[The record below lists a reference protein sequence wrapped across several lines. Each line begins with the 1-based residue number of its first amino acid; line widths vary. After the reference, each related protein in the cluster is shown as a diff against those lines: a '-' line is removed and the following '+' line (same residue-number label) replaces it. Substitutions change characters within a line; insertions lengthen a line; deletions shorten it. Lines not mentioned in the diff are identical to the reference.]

1 MNFIVQFKRKFLQ
14 KMILTSLL
22 ILGLFI
28 FCSCENFGIKSMD
41 IGLYI
46 MLPFGVEKEN
56 MEIFINEKP
65 SKIYQMYSYLEDE
78 SNFIKSFEIRNEDIS
93 KTNFYKEFKQIRNDV
108 IYVSNSGYI
117 ESNRNY
123 RDNFL
128 IKIKNQENTKE
139 YTYIFEKNYLQAM
152 QNTEFVDVSFE
163 TESYGTIYCLLNYYY
178 TVSI

>member
-1 MNFIVQFKRKFLQ
+1 MNFIVQFKLKFLQ

-22 ILGLFI
+22 ILELFM
-28 FCSCENFGIKSMD
+28 FCGCENFGIKSMD

-46 MLPFGVEKEN
+46 MLPFGLEKEN
-56 MEIFINEKP
+56 MEVFINEKP
-65 SKIYQMYSYLEDE
+65 SKIYQMYSTSEDE

-93 KTNFYKEFKQIRNDV
+93 KTIFFKEFNQIKKDV
-108 IYVSNSGYI
+108 YYVSNSNYI
-117 ESNRNY
+117 ESNRTY
-123 RDNFL
+123 RDIFL

-139 YTYIFEKNYLQAM
+139 YIYIFEKDYLQAM
-152 QNTEFVDVSFE
+152 QNTEFIDVSFE